1 MSQPDMGSIFHNM
14 FQYVRRVYA
23 TAINFPCILNID
35 SSWTRYEQED
45 PRNIGTKTT
54 NNENIQNTQILAIS
68 IVTKLILANIS

>member
-1 MSQPDMGSIFHNM
+1 MAQPDMGSVFHNM

-23 TAINFPCILNID
+23 TAINFPCILTLILA
-35 SSWTRYEQED
+35 ED

-68 IVTKLILANIS
+68 IVTKLILDNIS